1 MLSVSNSLPV
11 SNYAT
16 SVVSLAS
23 GTTFKPKS
31 NGKIRIDL
39 PASLG
44 MVDFHSS

>member
-23 GTTFKPKS
+23 GSVFKPKS
-31 NGKIRIDL
+31 NSKIRIEPPSQFGD
-39 PASLG
+39 G
-44 MVDFHSS
+44 